1 MDISK
6 IKEGR
11 TVNYKSRGHAGR
23 GKVIEKYQRKNGW
36 WLIVHD
42 KARNASV
49 SLRPAQVFP

>member
-49 SLRPAQVFP
+49 SLRPAQVFH